1 MKTIII
7 PALAAALIVSSVAG
21 VAQTPPTATE
31 KPNTPFVTTQPE
43 GQWLASWFIGQSV
56 INRAGETIGDI
67 NDVLFD
73 KSGSISSAVIG
84 VGGFLGMGEKNVAIP
99 FDSLS
104 FTTDAKGKRVVT
116 IPLSKENLHAAPSF
130 QPTEK
135 TVYMR
140 AREKADELGQKAGE
154 KAGELRD
161 KAAKK
166 IDDMRGERSSDK

>member
-1 MKTIII
+1 
-7 PALAAALIVSSVAG
+7 
-21 VAQTPPTATE
+21 
-31 KPNTPFVTTQPE
+31 
-43 GQWLASWFIGQSV
+43 
-56 INRAGETIGDI
+56 
-67 NDVLFD
+67 
-73 KSGSISSAVIG
+73 
-84 VGGFLGMGEKNVAIP
+84 MGEKSVAIP

-116 IPLSKENLHAAPSF
+116 SPLSKESLQAAPSF

-140 AREKADELGQKAGE
+140 AREQAGELGQKAGE

-166 IDDMRGERSSDK
+166 IEDMRGERSSNE